1 MYFFFY
7 GEKLIGPLFILGIY
21 EISNDL
27 QYEILYFSWSGFS
40 FFMAENECWISIWH
54 NPDMKGDLLNVQERI
69 Y

>member
-40 FFMAENECWISIWH
+40 FFMAENEC
-54 NPDMKGDLLNVQERI
+54 
-69 Y
+69 